1 MSYPWI
7 RASEIATYAYCRR
20 AWWLRRVGGVAPQNV
35 RQLKH
40 GTQYHRQH
48 GRKVQG
54 AVWSRR
60 LALALVFMAV
70 AFFVFQLMSG

>member
-1 MSYPWI
+1 
-7 RASEIATYAYCRR
+7 
-20 AWWLRRVGGVAPQNV
+20 V

-54 AVWSRR
+54 AMWSRR
-60 LALALVFMAV
+60 LALALIFMAV
-70 AFFVFQLMSG
+70 AFFVFQLLGGL